1 MKDICTDVKNMNEDW
16 SERLISHLE
25 RVSGEIEKVKR
36 ELIEKPGD
44 FGDFE
49 NRLFWAIKGID
60 PRKAICSKHNRKLHK
75 NDYGEFI
82 CGDCAEDIVEK
93 AREGVSIY
101 DENIWFDP
109 DDEPTTKI
117 KGIYYGV

>member
-1 MKDICTDVKNMNEDW
+1 M
-16 SERLISHLE
+16 E

-36 ELIEKPGD
+36 ELIEKADD

-49 NRLFWAIKGID
+49 NRLYWAIKGID
-60 PRKAICSKHNRKLHK
+60 PHKAICSKHNRKLHK

-93 AREGVSIY
+93 ARAGVSIY
-101 DENIWFDP
+101 DENIWVDP
-109 DDEPTTKI
+109 DEPTTKI
-117 KGIYYGV
+117 KGIQYGV